1 MAATGNRGAE
11 RRHPTTL
18 AAELVPLL
26 VVGTLALLAL
36 GLWLWRSSTLETGT
50 LQRLSLTRAPQ
61 TASPAKVRPPED
73 RTPRLDVPTLPADA
87 IAAGWREDAGRA
99 VLVRPDGSRVG
110 LTLEPELQR
119 RVETRLQR
127 SKVPYAAVVVLD
139 PKTGAVLA
147 MAEKR
152 AESGW
157 IAEEHGLLKANAP
170 AASVFKLVT
179 SAALLE
185 TGVRPDAAVHYHGG
199 SRGIEA
205 HHLTA
210 DRRDNAE
217 ATLGDA
223 LARSINPVFAKLA
236 VDHLTAGGLAATA
249 EDLLFGHP
257 IPFDM
262 EVEPSRLA
270 IEAGALALGRSAAG
284 FEGSWISP
292 LHGALL
298 AAAVANGGTLMRP
311 YLVTDDSLQPGRVRQ
326 PTEIGRA
333 LTPDQAKQ
341 LGSMMVGTVAAGSA
355 TRQFQPW
362 PQRFGAVEVA
372 GKTGTLDVRGDKYAG
387 YTWFVGFAPADNPKI
402 AVAALAVNERGWW
415 VRGPTL
421 ARHAVISWLELHPEA
436 VGEAPEVP
444 DPHPATGENAA
455 GSAAQA
461 AGPKKSSPNVAP
473 GA

>member
-1 MAATGNRGAE
+1 MM
-11 RRHPTTL
+11 

-36 GLWLWRSSTLETGT
+36 TLWLWRSSSLETGT
-50 LQRLSLTRAPQ
+50 LRRLSLSKP
-61 TASPAKVRPPED
+61 TASVPAKRAEAPVD
-73 RTPRLDVPTLPADA
+73 RTPRLEVPPLPAGA
-87 IAAGWREDAGRA
+87 VAAGWREDGGRS

-110 LTLEPELQR
+110 LTLEPALQR
-119 RVETRLQR
+119 RIESRLHR

-152 AESGW
+152 AETGW

-185 TGVRPDAAVHYHGG
+185 TGVRPDATVRYHGG

-210 DRRDNAE
+210 DRRDNAD
-217 ATLGDA
+217 ATLSDA

-292 LHGALL
+292 LHAALL
-298 AAAVANGGTLMRP
+298 AAAVANEGKLMRP

-326 PTEIGRA
+326 PSEVGRA
-333 LTPDQAKQ
+333 LSREHARQ
-341 LGSMMVGTVAAGSA
+341 LGAMMVGTVAAGSA
-355 TRQFQPW
+355 TRQFHPW
-362 PQRFGAVEVA
+362 PQKFASVSVA
-372 GKTGTLDVRGDKYAG
+372 GKTGTLDVRGEKYAG
-387 YTWFVGFAPADNPKI
+387 YTWFVGFAPADDPKI

-421 ARHAVISWLELHPEA
+421 ARHAIVSWLELHPEA
-436 VGEAPEVP
+436 AGHPTDAAPS
-444 DPHPATGENAA
+444 TGENAA
-455 GSAAQA
+455 GSPAQA
-461 AGPKKSSPNVAP
+461 AAAKKSSPNVVP